1 MFVILMFAASPLT
14 ALTVVVMTNDSLGF
28 TVAATGDTLTS
39 SLSAAAV
46 LDSEGEG
53 VVVARA
59 DAPPVARMAAVPRP
73 MNTGLTADRQITAA
87 APPSR
92 RR

>member
-1 MFVILMFAASPLT
+1 LALAFF
-14 ALTVVVMTNDSLGF
+14 ALTPT
-28 TVAATGDTLTS
+28 TS
-39 SLSAAAV
+39 SGVSVGEGEAESAGAGDV
-46 LDSEGEG
+46 EVDPEGEG